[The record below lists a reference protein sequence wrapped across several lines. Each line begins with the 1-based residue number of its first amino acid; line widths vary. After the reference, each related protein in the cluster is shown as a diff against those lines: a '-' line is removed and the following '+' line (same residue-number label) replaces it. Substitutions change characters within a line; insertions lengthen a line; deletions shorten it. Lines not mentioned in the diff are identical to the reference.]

1 MFAILS
7 IVNLID
13 RLLIDEYWVGHT
25 KAWEIPGTEDMK
37 PYINKK
43 DKLGKWLMGTAGF
56 AIVAI
61 VCAALAGIMS
71 LLVK

>member
-43 DKLGKWLMGTAGF
+43 DKLGKWLIGTAGF
-56 AIVAI
+56 AILSVI
-61 VCAALAGIMS
+61 LPGIMTVV
-71 LLVK
+71 VK

>member
-43 DKLGKWLMGTAGF
+43 DKLGKWLMGTA
-56 AIVAI
+56 
-61 VCAALAGIMS
+61 
-71 LLVK
+71 